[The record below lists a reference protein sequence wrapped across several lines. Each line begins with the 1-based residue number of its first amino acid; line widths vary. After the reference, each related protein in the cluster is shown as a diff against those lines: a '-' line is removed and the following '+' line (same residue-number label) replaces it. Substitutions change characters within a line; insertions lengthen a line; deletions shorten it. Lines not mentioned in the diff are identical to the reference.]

1 MTLLLPSSPMSMR
14 CLHYILPW
22 VWVSDAHYSS
32 SPMLPGLLFRCS
44 LCSCACPFAV
54 KGHLDLRALTSP
66 THGARTSPSCAA
78 SAALVACGRRGRE
91 EKAWVGFL
99 WAELY
104 VRLGLFF
111 FFPSSFSFLLCCCY
125 FFLLPLLERPLPSLS
140 GRQCGL
146 ALPAR
151 RSAQLG
157 LVNLSTSED
166 SVFRAYIKYIRT
178 MYVMV

>member
-1 MTLLLPSSPMSMR
+1 MSIC

-54 KGHLDLRALTSP
+54 KGHLDLRSVGFTY
-66 THGARTSPSCAA
+66 PSRPNIPVLRGF
-78 SAALVACGRRGRE
+78 AALVAAACGRRGRE

-99 WAELY
+99 WAEPY
-104 VRLGLFF
+104 VGLGLFF
-111 FFPSSFSFLLCCCY
+111 PFFSFSFSFLLCCCY

-178 MYVMV
+178 MYVTV

>member
-54 KGHLDLRALTSP
+54 KGHLDLRSVDFTY
-66 THGARTSPSCAA
+66 PSRPNIPVLRG
-78 SAALVACGRRGRE
+78 SAALVVAACGRRGRE

-99 WAELY
+99 WAEPY
-104 VRLGLFF
+104 VGLGLFF
-111 FFPSSFSFLLCCCY
+111 PFFSFSFSFLLCCCY
-125 FFLLPLLERPLPSLS
+125 FFCCRCWR
-140 GRQCGL
+140 GRCRRCPGGSVAWPFQRGG
-146 ALPAR
+146 AR
-151 RSAQLG
+151 SSA
-157 LVNLSTSED
+157 
-166 SVFRAYIKYIRT
+166 
-178 MYVMV
+178 